1 MIGVEQTTWATEK
14 RSFEMS
20 GTDSAS
26 EAPRLGDGDEARDYE
41 RVERALSFL
50 DEHFREQ
57 PTLAATAA
65 HVGVSPFH
73 FHRLFQRWA
82 GITPKRFLEYT
93 TAGFA
98 RRLLEGSMNVLDA
111 SFEAGL
117 SGPSRLHDLFVTL
130 EGVTPGQVRDGG
142 LGLEIRYGY
151 HPSPFGECFLAE
163 TDRGVCALSFV
174 DPEARDQA
182 LHELAERW
190 PAAALRVEER
200 TTRATLERILGGL
213 KGDRRS
219 ELKILAQG
227 TNFQVRVWEALLNI
241 PPAKLATYDWVA
253 HKIGRPTASRAVGQ
267 AIAANPVVL
276 AIPCHRVI
284 RKTGGFGHYS
294 GGAVRK
300 RVIIGWEASGS
311 ERPVRAADA
320 R

>member
-1 MIGVEQTTWATEK
+1 MVSNRASK
-14 RSFEMS
+14 RTMS
-20 GTDSAS
+20 TI
-26 EAPRLGDGDEARDYE
+26 EEPRGDEAARDYE
-41 RVERALSFL
+41 RIAKAIRFL
-50 DEHFREQ
+50 DEHFRDQ
-57 PTLAATAA
+57 PNLDATAA

-82 GITPKRFLEYT
+82 GITPKRFLEFT

-98 RRLLEGSMNVLDA
+98 RRQLEGSMSVLDA

-151 HPSPFGECFLAE
+151 HPSPFGECFLADTE
-163 TDRGVCALSFV
+163 RGICALRFIAPESRERALCEL
-174 DPEARDQA
+174 EAR
-182 LHELAERW
+182 W
-190 PAAALRVEER
+190 PSATLRSRER
-200 TTRATLERILGGL
+200 TTRNTLDHILGSLTGDTGPDL
-213 KGDRRS
+213 K
-219 ELKILAQG
+219 LFVQG
-227 TNFQVRVWEALLNI
+227 TNFQVRVWEALLRI
-241 PPAKLATYDWVA
+241 PPSKVVTYDWVA
-253 HKIGRPTASRAVGQ
+253 QQIGRPTASRAVGQ

-300 RVIIGWEASGS
+300 RVILGWEASGS
-311 ERPVRAADA
+311 GRQARAAEA
-320 R
+320 L